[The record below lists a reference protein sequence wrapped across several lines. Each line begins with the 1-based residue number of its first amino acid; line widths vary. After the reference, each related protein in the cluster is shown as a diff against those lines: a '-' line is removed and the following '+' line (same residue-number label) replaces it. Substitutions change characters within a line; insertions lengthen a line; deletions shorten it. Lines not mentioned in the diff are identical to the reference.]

1 MTDLKFAHPVQWPS
15 DQQLTPK
22 YEKSINRSFSAGMSV
37 AEAIGFLQEEV
48 KALGDVKEAVLYTDF
63 EDIDKPARTRRVGH
77 DNAAIIRLKMASG
90 SYRLAC
96 DRWATTEQ
104 NIYALH
110 LGIRNIRSNVG
121 FGVGDLAKAL
131 GGYAVSVSTVA
142 GAGAAVAS
150 GKPLEEW
157 RLLLGLGHTA
167 TLDDAHA
174 VYRRR
179 AKSAANDQDE
189 LVRLNLAM
197 DQASKELGS

>member
-1 MTDLKFAHPVQWPS
+1 MIDLKFSHPVQWPS

-22 YEKSINRSFSAGMSV
+22 YEKSINRSFNAGMSV

-48 KALGDVKEAVLYTDF
+48 NAFDGVKEAVLFTDF

-77 DNAAIIRLKMASG
+77 DNAAMIRLKLASG
-90 SYRLAC
+90 TYRLAC
-96 DRWATTEQ
+96 DRWVSVEQ

-110 LGIRNIRSNVG
+110 LGLRNIRSNVS
-121 FGVGDLAKAL
+121 FGVGDVAKAL
-131 GGYAVSVSTVA
+131 GGYALTLAATGSSA
-142 GAGAAVAS
+142 GVT
-150 GKPLEEW
+150 KVLEEW
-157 RLLLGLGHTA
+157 RLVLGLGHTA

-197 DQASKELGS
+197 DEAAKELGG